1 VLHQLI
7 VAFVLQRPAPSGKL
21 TNTEKR
27 DSPTPMDRDWVRG
40 AQISPTPCVEMTGRP
55 TSTGRKLG
63 AAEARVEKM
72 ADTIA
77 AAAIETRNATLESF
91 MSTFGNKGPDTGIK

>member
-1 VLHQLI
+1 
-7 VAFVLQRPAPSGKL
+7 
-21 TNTEKR
+21 
-27 DSPTPMDRDWVRG
+27 
-40 AQISPTPCVEMTGRP
+40 MTGRP